1 VKKFTLNLAMLTLLW
16 SAWNSW
22 SAAPANDRFSNRIIL
37 TGTNL
42 SVSGNNTQA
51 NKEGGEPLHAGNP
64 GGSSIWWSWTAPT
77 NGEVILNTDGSTNSD
92 GGLLDTLLGV
102 YTGTTVSTLSL
113 VASNDDHGDGL
124 FVTSRVR
131 FAATRAVQY
140 QIAVDGYND
149 GASVATGAV
158 SLNLVFVS
166 EPIPRPRNDNFTNAF
181 VLTGA
186 ALRTNGSNLYGTREP
201 GEPVHAGK
209 SGETSVWWRWTAPAS
224 GAYAISTAGSSFDTV
239 LAVYRGSNV
248 SNLIEVASNDD
259 LDPFNAMLT
268 SSVTFDATNGQL
280 FWIAV
285 DGFDGAAGSIALQI
299 TTPRPSLRSP
309 TRLAGGALKF
319 LVEGIAGR
327 TYQIDAFSN
336 GPAWFPVGT
345 LLNTNGLS
353 SFTDLDAPSLGGRFY
368 RAQLVPQ

>member
-1 VKKFTLNLAMLTLLW
+1 
-16 SAWNSW
+16 
-22 SAAPANDRFSNRIIL
+22 
-37 TGTNL
+37 
-42 SVSGNNTQA
+42 
-51 NKEGGEPLHAGNP
+51 
-64 GGSSIWWSWTAPT
+64 
-77 NGEVILNTDGSTNSD
+77 
-92 GGLLDTLLGV
+92 
-102 YTGTTVSTLSL
+102 
-113 VASNDDHGDGL
+113 
-124 FVTSRVR
+124 
-131 FAATRAVQY
+131 
-140 QIAVDGYND
+140 
-149 GASVATGAV
+149 
-158 SLNLVFVS
+158 VFVS